1 MFQKSVL
8 DKYIKSIDAELLE
21 QKYKEFQ
28 NTYQNPQKIE
38 QIKASKEEQYQEGFL
53 RDIFV
58 NILGYTINPEPNYNL
73 ITEKRNESAD
83 KKDARKADGAIIIDS
98 KVKCVIELKGTDTTD
113 LAKIENQAL
122 GYKAHNA
129 GCRYVVISN
138 FEKLRFYID
147 DATDFVEFHL
157 FTLDFKGFCELYT
170 LLALAQ
176 ITADI
181 PAKIKEQSLS
191 REEQITK
198 ALYKDYTEFKNALF
212 TDLCEQNKDTDELEL
227 FSKSQ
232 KLLDRFLFIFF
243 CEDKGLLPPNSM
255 LGIIERFKKAKEIHI
270 QIPLYDLIKQYFGWI
285 DSGDE
290 SMDIFAYN
298 GGLFKSDELLDRLKI
313 SDEILEFH
321 CQKIANYDFD
331 SDVSVDILG
340 HIFEHSISEIESKKN
355 ELTGIKEQN
364 KRKKDGVFYTPAYI
378 TKYIVE
384 STLGT
389 LCESK
394 KAELGIN
401 ENFTKSTK
409 SKKEDKI
416 KTLQAYR
423 EYLLGLKIC
432 DPACGSGAFLN
443 ATLKYLKTQHA
454 LLDELENALYG
465 SQLDFSY
472 YDDKILENNIY
483 GVDINGESVEIAK
496 LSLWLNTAKK
506 GTKLSTLSGKIKC
519 GNSLITELFDWQK
532 EFPEV
537 FENGGFD
544 IIVGNPPYVQL
555 QSMGQMS
562 EVYSKCGFA
571 SYNKSADLYC
581 LFAERGFNLLKENG
595 LISYIMPNKWMLVD
609 YGKELRKF
617 MATTSLQQIL
627 NFGDIQFFA
636 DATTYTCIFVTK
648 KSQTKNNVLALSLNK
663 KTYNGD
669 FLQEIPNALQEFPNE
684 LFGEN
689 EWKIIDNISLKV
701 LEKINTFTPLKSLP
715 IEIYRGILTGFD
727 EAFHINEQIKNELI
741 AKDSKS
747 TELIKPLLRGRDI
760 KAWNSSFELYM
771 INTHNGIKAENL
783 EPINIDDY
791 PAIKEYL
798 SQFYD
803 KLEKRSDKGIT
814 PYNLR
819 NCAYLKAFYKPK
831 IIYPEVTSN
840 RPFSY
845 DENGIF
851 VNKTCF
857 ILTAKDES
865 ISLKFLVAIL
875 NSKLTNFWIWHN
887 CPECQGGARN
897 IAKTYFENFGIPN
910 VNLEF
915 QKELADLADIMIDL
929 NAQFAKLTNNFWT
942 LLKANYNVEKIP
954 SALSEF
960 YKLDFK
966 EFLKISKIKVPLS
979 EQGEVLEFFESFKA
993 KCAELNSQL
1002 KATDERINTAVYKL
1016 YNLSDDE
1023 IKVVENS

>member
-181 PAKIKEQSLS
+181 PAKIKELSLS

-544 IIVGNPPYVQL
+544 IIVGNPPYVRNTIINEIDKKYYEKAYLSAYKQYDL
-555 QSMGQMS
+555 YVLFNELATKIVKNKG
-562 EVYSKCGFA
+562 KIGFIQP
-571 SYNKSADLYC
+571 NKFLSADYGLKIKNY
-581 LFAERGFNLLKENG
+581 LKETCNIEIIKNVS
-595 LISYIMPNKWMLVD
+595 LENVFSEASVYPYIFIYQKERIIDKLTNAENFSFFDIARHLEDFENISLSN
-609 YGKELRKF
+609 
-617 MATTSLQQIL
+617 QIL
-627 NFGDIQFFA
+627 EKIKQKSTIINDI
-636 DATTYTCIFVTK
+636 TSKIK
-648 KSQTKNNVLALSLNK
+648 R
-663 KTYNGD
+663 G
-669 FLQEIPNALQEFPNE
+669 IPNAKIEFRISNIKAIKSTFLSNAFSFPQEN
-684 LFGEN
+684 LS
-689 EWKIIDNISLKV
+689 ICYIDEKDEKV
-701 LEKINTFTPLKSLP
+701 KNLEFS
-715 IEIYRGILTGFD
+715 
-727 EAFHINEQIKNELI
+727 NELI
-741 AKDSKS
+741 
-747 TELIKPLLRGRDI
+747 LLPRTILKIR
-760 KAWNSSFELYM
+760 AVL
-771 INTHNGIKAENL
+771 
-783 EPINIDDY
+783 
-791 PAIKEYL
+791 
-798 SQFYD
+798 
-803 KLEKRSDKGIT
+803 SDKKTHI
-814 PYNLR
+814 LDR
-819 NCAYLKAFYKPK
+819 
-831 IIYPEVTSN
+831 IYYFKVN
-840 RPFSY
+840 
-845 DENGIF
+845 ENFNSKF
-851 VNKTCF
+851 V
-857 ILTAKDES
+857 LA
-865 ISLKFLVAIL
+865 VL
-875 NSKLTNFWIWHN
+875 NSKIM
-887 CPECQGGARN
+887 
-897 IAKTYFENFGIPN
+897 TYFYDIVYGSTKIGGGYIDLKGSQIENFPIPN
-910 VNLEF
+910 ISLEF

>member
-147 DATDFVEFHL
+147 DATDFMEFHL

-181 PAKIKEQSLS
+181 PAKIKELSLS

-212 TDLCEQNKDTDELEL
+212 ADLCEQNKDTDELEL

-313 SDEILEFH
+313 SDEILELH

-544 IIVGNPPYVQL
+544 IIVGNPPYVRNTIINEIDKKYYEKAYLSAYKQYDL
-555 QSMGQMS
+555 YVLFNELATKIVKNKG
-562 EVYSKCGFA
+562 KIGFIQP
-571 SYNKSADLYC
+571 NKFLSADYGLKIKNY
-581 LFAERGFNLLKENG
+581 LKETCNIEIIKNVS
-595 LISYIMPNKWMLVD
+595 LENVFSEASVYPYIFIYQKERIIDKLTNAENFSFFDIARHLEDFENISLSN
-609 YGKELRKF
+609 
-617 MATTSLQQIL
+617 QIL
-627 NFGDIQFFA
+627 EKIKQKSTIINDI
-636 DATTYTCIFVTK
+636 TSKIK
-648 KSQTKNNVLALSLNK
+648 R
-663 KTYNGD
+663 G
-669 FLQEIPNALQEFPNE
+669 IPNAKIEFRISNIKAIKSTFLSNAFSFPQEN
-684 LFGEN
+684 LS
-689 EWKIIDNISLKV
+689 ICYIDEKDEKV
-701 LEKINTFTPLKSLP
+701 KNLEFS
-715 IEIYRGILTGFD
+715 
-727 EAFHINEQIKNELI
+727 NELI
-741 AKDSKS
+741 
-747 TELIKPLLRGRDI
+747 LLPRTILKIR
-760 KAWNSSFELYM
+760 AVL
-771 INTHNGIKAENL
+771 
-783 EPINIDDY
+783 
-791 PAIKEYL
+791 
-798 SQFYD
+798 
-803 KLEKRSDKGIT
+803 SDKKTHI
-814 PYNLR
+814 LDR
-819 NCAYLKAFYKPK
+819 
-831 IIYPEVTSN
+831 IYYFKVN
-840 RPFSY
+840 
-845 DENGIF
+845 ENFNSKF
-851 VNKTCF
+851 V
-857 ILTAKDES
+857 LA
-865 ISLKFLVAIL
+865 VL
-875 NSKLTNFWIWHN
+875 NSKIM
-887 CPECQGGARN
+887 
-897 IAKTYFENFGIPN
+897 TYFYDIVYGSTKIGGGYIDLKGSQIENFPIPN
-910 VNLEF
+910 ISLEF

-929 NAQFAKLTNNFWT
+929 NAQFAKVTNNFWT